1 MNLVRRDSAYRPLN
15 EFDRL
20 REEINQLFDFGSET
34 DARGLFDRSVSPPVD
49 LVENEEGFLV
59 TCDLPGV
66 DEKNLDVSITN
77 NVLTIRGEKHQERN
91 AGTEETSYRREIW
104 SGSFQRTISL
114 PATANADDVDA
125 DMKNGVLTIRIG
137 KREEAKPRRITVG
150 VNQGR

>member
-1 MNLVRRDSAYRPLN
+1 MNLVRRDGPYRSLN

-66 DEKNLDVSITN
+66 DQKNLDVSITN
-77 NVLTIRGEKHQERN
+77 NVLTIRGEKRQEKSTG
-91 AGTEETSYRREIW
+91 AEETSYRKEIW

-114 PATANADDVDA
+114 PATANAENVDA
-125 DMKNGVLTIRIG
+125 GMKNGVLTIRIG

-150 VNQGR
+150 VK